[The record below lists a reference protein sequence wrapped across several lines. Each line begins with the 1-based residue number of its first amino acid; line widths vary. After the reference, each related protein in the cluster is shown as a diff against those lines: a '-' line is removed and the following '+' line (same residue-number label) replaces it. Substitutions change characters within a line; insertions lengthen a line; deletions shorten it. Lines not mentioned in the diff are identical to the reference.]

1 MAVYTITTESVE
13 HSYDGGRWHLDFP
26 AKDMS
31 VDLTE
36 LRRDGLLLQ
45 GWLLS
50 EAHVDLTLVILN
62 GKNISSLPLTQE
74 RPDVIR
80 KVLGEEPASHP
91 QLLCGFSKRVKLS
104 RAAFSVGVIANGKF
118 TELLKGSVEGKFQ
131 VLKGAENWLFLDND
145 SNKSV
150 DQFTGKRRLSR
161 TARSEW
167 KSYFSSVV
175 QYSSQTSLP
184 VCMLVAPS
192 KEMVFSE
199 YYPHKESL
207 KAPIYD
213 LVRLVPASLDFVFPV
228 KELQSLPQRSF
239 RVCDTHWTL
248 HGARCASQ
256 LVASKLSGKQVAHFE
271 VFEKDRYQQKRL
283 SGDLGSKLFPPQRH
297 VEDSL
302 CNFNYRKTVVYDNNI
317 DNFGRIIVMVNT
329 EAVLDETLLLFGSS
343 SSYTMFHYICRLYST
358 VVFVHTAGNID
369 NSIIE
374 QVKPDCMCLQT
385 NARFVVKS
393 PKFNDSVLVYIA
405 KKRAS
410 GQGNKAVELADSLPF
425 RCKQYIHYFN
435 SL

>member
-1 MAVYTITTESVE
+1 MAVYTITTERVE
-13 HSYDGGRWHLDFP
+13 HSYDGRRWHLDFP
-26 AKDMS
+26 EVDMA
-31 VDLTE
+31 VDFTE
-36 LRRDGLLLQ
+36 LRQNGLLFQ

-50 EAHVDLTLVILN
+50 DAYADLNLVILN
-62 GKNISSLPLTQE
+62 GKNISSLPLTQQ

-80 KVLGEEPASHP
+80 KVLGDEPEAHP

-104 RAAFSVGVIANGKF
+104 RPAFSVGVISNGEF

-131 VLKGAENWLFLDND
+131 VLKGSKNWLFLDND

-199 YYPHKESL
+199 YYPHKESP

-239 RVCDTHWTL
+239 RVCDTHWTF
-248 HGARCASQ
+248 HGARVASQ
-256 LVASKLSGKQVAHFE
+256 LVASKLSGKEVGHFE
-271 VFEKDRYQQKRL
+271 VFEKDRYQEKKL

-297 VEDSL
+297 AEDSL
-302 CNFNYRKTVVYDNNI
+302 CSFNYRKMVVYDNNI
-317 DNFGRIIVMVNT
+317 DNFGRIIVMVNS
-329 EAVLDETLLLFGSS
+329 EAMLDETLLLFGSS
-343 SSYTMFHYICRLYST
+343 SSYTMFPYICRLYST

-374 QVKPDCMCLQT
+374 RVKPDHMCLQT
-385 NARFVVKS
+385 NARFVVKA
-393 PKFNDSVLVYIA
+393 PKFKDSVLAYIA
-405 KKRAS
+405 KKRAN
-410 GQGNKAVELADSLPF
+410 GHGNKAVELAGSLPSK
-425 RCKQYIHYFN
+425 CKQYIHYFN